1 MTPRNSHLPMR
12 SRGFSLI
19 EVLIVVAIMA
29 IVAVIVFPN
38 ISSSWEIRKF
48 ENAARDVQTTL
59 QRAKMEAVKMKLNHR
74 VKFESVSGGTRFY
87 IERETSP
94 GNWVLLPGF
103 VRKTIPSKFNV
114 TVSLPDQSVVFSPLG
129 FIKNYNSLQNTIT
142 LQSPKMEEYNQPDE
156 RTITVFA
163 GGSIRYVKS

>member
-1 MTPRNSHLPMR
+1 MR
-12 SRGFSLI
+12 RGGFALI
-19 EVLIVVAIMA
+19 EMLIVVAIIAVM
-29 IVAVIVFPN
+29 AVILVPN

-48 ENAARDVQTTL
+48 ENAARDIQSTM
-59 QRAKMEAVKMKLNHR
+59 QRAKMEAVKTKLNHR

-94 GNWVLLPGF
+94 NNWVLLPGF
-103 VRKTIPSKFNV
+103 VKKTISSNFNV

-129 FIKNYNSLQNTIT
+129 FIKNYNSLQNSIT

-163 GGSIRYVKS
+163 GGSTRYVKS

>member
-1 MTPRNSHLPMR
+1 
-12 SRGFSLI
+12 
-19 EVLIVVAIMA
+19 
-29 IVAVIVFPN
+29 
-38 ISSSWEIRKF
+38 
-48 ENAARDVQTTL
+48 
-59 QRAKMEAVKMKLNHR
+59 MKLNHR